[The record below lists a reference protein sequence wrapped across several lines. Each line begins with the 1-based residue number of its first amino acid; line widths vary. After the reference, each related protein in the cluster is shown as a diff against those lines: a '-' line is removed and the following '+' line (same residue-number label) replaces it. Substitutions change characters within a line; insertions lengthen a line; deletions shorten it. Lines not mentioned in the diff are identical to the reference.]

1 MNSELKKKRD
11 KLLTTI
17 QVLVNES
24 KIVADDELK
33 NTANTLYEDVR
44 ALFKDTELHEKQ
56 LEIKISQLTQDVST
70 LKVRIQSL
78 ESTLFEGQAT
88 WMWESHVA
96 RFIIEPTERLSKFAK
111 YRQMMKRLEEDDQ
124 CENQIKRWKKIQ
136 EVLKVDWKTEDQYE
150 TIECIRKERGKV
162 AHPFISHLDKVEKT
176 LKNDATDDE
185 KKVID
190 DIMNMLKLT
199 ASLMKF
205 GRLAKDFQ
213 ENITKFSH
221 IRLNEKTLQHA
232 LQTMADYDRDF
243 HQLESGLL
251 CIEHNEAVSFLKRYV
266 DACDKEP
273 YSQVAEELKRINIK
287 RVGLLA
293 REFEDKILFLISPE
307 ELDDEIYSIPTR
319 QRTRWIENYSEL
331 EKSEVWMEI
340 TEGKLWTTAHSEAL
354 DEMKKLFP
362 NSDEKGV
369 VIPDPD
375 TAKCVIPDVV
385 KNYLWESAVDII
397 NWFGKIASRPSTPL
411 SPRRNLQKK
420 YGKRMSSQGTNHGEN
435 VKKISKA

>member
-1 MNSELKKKRD
+1 MNSELKKKRE

-24 KIVADDELK
+24 KIVADDDLK
-33 NTANTLYEDVR
+33 NTANTLYEDVC

-56 LEIKISQLTQDVST
+56 LEKKISQLTQDVST
-70 LKVRIQSL
+70 LKFRIQSL

-96 RFIIEPTERLSKFAK
+96 RFVIGPTKSLSKFAK
-111 YRQMMKRLEEDDQ
+111 YRQMMKCLEEHDQ
-124 CENQIKRWKKIQ
+124 SENQIKRWKKIQ
-136 EVLKVDWKTEDQYE
+136 DVLNVNWKTEDQYE

-162 AHPFISHLDKVEKT
+162 AHPFISHLDEVEKT

-190 DIMNMLKLT
+190 DMMNMLKLT

-213 ENITKFSH
+213 ENMRKFLH
-221 IRLNEKTLQHA
+221 IHLNEKILHA
-232 LQTMADYDRDF
+232 LQTMADYDREF

-251 CIEHNEAVSFLKRYV
+251 CIKHDEAVSFLKHYV
-266 DACDKEP
+266 DPCDKEP
-273 YSQVAEELKRINIK
+273 YSQVAEELKRINIE

-293 REFEDKILFLISPE
+293 RKFEDKILFLISPE
-307 ELDDEIYSIPTR
+307 ELSDEIYSLSPR
-319 QRTRWIENYSEL
+319 QRTSWIENHS
-331 EKSEVWMEI
+331 EKSEVWMKI

-385 KNYLWESAVDII
+385 KNSLWESAVDII

-411 SPRRNLQKK
+411 RVSPRRNLQKK
-420 YGKRMSSQGTNHGEN
+420 YGKRMSSQGTNHGGN
-435 VKKISKA
+435 VKK